1 MQGRIAAAL
10 GLSGMALWC
19 LTAVVTRPSY
29 HDSREPLPG
38 TITIKRSNGRP
49 RWCSKCSAPKP
60 DRCHHCRQCGR
71 CVLKMDHHCPWLLDT
86 CIGLRNYK
94 AFVLFLLYTSL
105 FCVLCLDTLVR
116 ACLALWSDDP
126 EVVVE
131 IPLLWIALFA
141 LTLLLSLTLI
151 PFFLYH
157 VYLISANMTTLEN
170 MEGLSDVRL
179 QDTPAP
185 SSSHSQLSRLLVR
198 PEERPKAR
206 DSKINVYNVGLRG
219 NWAAVF
225 GPQWRWCWAP
235 CGKLSSEGYTFPVN
249 QTALRAMWEQRDYS
263 DSGDARNEGPT
274 G

>member
-1 MQGRIAAAL
+1 MVCVSRAAAHRLATPIVPNNDGQGLEELDYMDLARIKRSHTADRQLCTSAASTHCPAQPCRQPRLVGVRVEELSVMRRWRSAATGVGIVALWCFALSVLVPGVIVPVWCQKGWNMQGRIAAAL

-19 LTAVVTRPSY
+19 VTAVVTRPSY

-141 LTLLLSLTLI
+141 LTLLVR
-151 PFFLYH
+151 H
-157 VYLISANMTTLEN
+157 
-170 MEGLSDVRL
+170 VRL
-179 QDTPAP
+179 HSFP
-185 SSSHSQLSRLLVR
+185 SL
-198 PEERPKAR
+198 
-206 DSKINVYNVGLRG
+206 
-219 NWAAVF
+219 
-225 GPQWRWCWAP
+225 
-235 CGKLSSEGYTFPVN
+235 
-249 QTALRAMWEQRDYS
+249 
-263 DSGDARNEGPT
+263 
-274 G
+274 